1 MVIIDLLLSTKVR
14 EITGADTARIHRA
27 FNATRG
33 QDGEFSSENALDWI
47 FSGNDDRANT
57 RSITSKTEA
66 ALGTDSQPMTLG
78 SSGHQQPPTPAQ
90 RPNSP
95 NPGNQT
101 FVDLTGML
109 DVQLTGMLTPPF

>member
-1 MVIIDLLLSTKVR
+1 MR
-14 EITGADTARIHRA
+14 EITGADTARIHRT
-27 FNATRG
+27 FNTTRNL
-33 QDGEFSSENALDWI
+33 QDGEFSVENALDWI

-57 RSITSKTEA
+57 RSVTSKTEA
-66 ALGTDSQPMTLG
+66 GLGTDSQPMTLG

-95 NPGNQT
+95 NFGNQT

-109 DVQLTGMLTPPF
+109 TLLRFEMGMPLPLFGLQTLAA